1 LADAWIPAID
11 QAELD
16 APVDE
21 AHALKLKTAAHAHAM
36 KAQSAQVLREST
48 H

>member
-1 LADAWIPAID
+1 LADAVDTPQLT

-21 AHALKLKTAAHAHAM
+21 AHALN
-36 KAQSAQVLREST
+36 
-48 H
+48 